1 VQVLAAEKCTQGT
14 TLAFQDEPW
23 TLEKVQKHA
32 VFTGLTVIV
41 DGQKCDS
48 EAFVSEQAA
57 AHPELGCRIEVRE
70 RSALS
75 QWHTNWK
82 KCYYTDNVLVN
93 FHGQVV
99 AFTYAPVSEHLQF
112 LVDLTG
118 EPTDIRLM
126 LPARTQL
133 VENGALEKLKAVIE
147 KEAYRYIQKRGSHRL
162 KFSEYCRAKELGI
175 ELPAAEPV
183 FQVGLL
189 TGEPVEPVAVVK
201 PQDFPLEKCYRL
213 SKACLDADECNEA
226 NAHLLSA
233 LGTFKQPFIVVDI
246 TSDYEG

>member
-1 VQVLAAEKCTQGT
+1 MQVLAAEKCTQGT

-99 AFTYAPVSEHLQF
+99 ALTYAPVSEHLQF

-118 EPTDIRLM
+118 EPTGIRLM